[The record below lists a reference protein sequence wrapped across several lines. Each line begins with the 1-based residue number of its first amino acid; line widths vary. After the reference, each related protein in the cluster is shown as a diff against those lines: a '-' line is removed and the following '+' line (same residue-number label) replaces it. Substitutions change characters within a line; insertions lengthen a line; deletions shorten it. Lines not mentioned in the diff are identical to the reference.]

1 MPIKTTSD
9 GNCLFHAK
17 SISIYGNESES
28 WNLKFCSALIVYKN
42 QEIFKQVL
50 RSDGNHATILMLIYK
65 ILKLNKWQDRLT
77 IIALNILLARPI
89 YSFGQSVQLSHQ
101 TDILPPSNDI
111 RRNYPVN
118 ILFNVNYFMGLLG
131 TQDHSSLPLPPM
143 VTSRFWKFQ
152 MENYTSY

>member
-50 RSDGNHATILMLIYK
+50 RSDGYQATIPMLIYK
-65 ILKLNKWQDRLT
+65 ILKINKWQDRLT
-77 IIALNILLARPI
+77 IKALNII
-89 YSFGQSVQLSHQ
+89 SI
-101 TDILPPSNDI
+101 DI
-111 RRNYPVN
+111 
-118 ILFNVNYFMGLLG
+118 
-131 TQDHSSLPLPPM
+131 
-143 VTSRFWKFQ
+143 
-152 MENYTSY
+152 

>member
-9 GNCLFHAK
+9 GNFLFHAK

-28 WNLKFCSALIVYKN
+28 GNFKFCSAFIVYKN

-77 IIALNILLARPI
+77 IKALNILSI
-89 YSFGQSVQLSHQ
+89 
-101 TDILPPSNDI
+101 DI
-111 RRNYPVN
+111 
-118 ILFNVNYFMGLLG
+118 
-131 TQDHSSLPLPPM
+131 
-143 VTSRFWKFQ
+143 
-152 MENYTSY
+152 